1 LTLRDQPPA
10 RLSRERVPE
19 EQVRYSRLI
28 WFTLAGMA
36 AGYLLMH
43 PFAMLAYLLAPQPP
57 AESLALPLWGSQ
69 MKSAFSPGMLAMGG
83 AFAFMGGV
91 AGLCLGAWH
100 LQKMASQR
108 RQAILQTLQELMI
121 ILAHYLRNA
130 NQVIGG
136 YSAHLQKHIDHPELL
151 RQLELI
157 HQAAHKI
164 DRVVNS
170 LESLTEMNQ
179 NRQIGIWETRMI
191 DLKKDL
197 ESRLEAH
204 GDDSDKHDS

>member
-1 LTLRDQPPA
+1 LG
-10 RLSRERVPE
+10 
-19 EQVRYSRLI
+19 YSRLI
-28 WFTLAGMA
+28 WFTLAGVA

-57 AESLALPLWGSQ
+57 ADSLALPLWGSQ
-69 MKSAFSPGMLAMGG
+69 IKSAFGPEMLAMGG

-100 LQKMASQR
+100 LQRMESQR
-108 RQAILQTLQELMI
+108 RRATLQTLQELMVT
-121 ILAHYLRNA
+121 LAHYLRNA

-136 YSAHLQKHIDHPELL
+136 YSAHLQKHIDHLELL

-179 NRQIGIWETRMI
+179 TGYIGTREKRMI
-191 DLKKDL
+191 DLKQDL
-197 ESRLEAH
+197 ESRLVPCNIYSF
-204 GDDSDKHDS
+204 G

>member
-1 LTLRDQPPA
+1 MQKR
-10 RLSRERVPE
+10 RI
-19 EQVRYSRLI
+19 I
-28 WFTLAGMA
+28 WFTLAGMLL
-36 AGYLLMH
+36 GYLLIH
-43 PFAMLAYLLAPQPP
+43 PFAMLANTLGPRLSHIPM
-57 AESLALPLWGSQ
+57 EFSFWGHHLRIS
-69 MKSAFSPGMLAMGG
+69 FGPEMLAMGG

-100 LQKMASQR
+100 LQRMESQR
-108 RQAILQTLQELMI
+108 RRATLQTLQELMVT
-121 ILAHYLRNA
+121 LAHYLRNA

-136 YSAHLQKHIDHPELL
+136 YSAHLQKRIEHPELL

-179 NRQIGIWETRMI
+179 TGYIGPRETRMI
-191 DLKKDL
+191 DLKQDL
-197 ESRLEAH
+197 ESRIDAQEV
-204 GDDSDKHDS
+204 DSNKHDS